1 MKSMKTKPTNTIS
14 KSGKGSLGFIFSVV
28 LLDVM
33 GLAILMPVQAYIVRQ
48 YSNDA
53 LMVAMIPVLY
63 AAAQFFAA
71 PLLGKLSDRYGRRPV
86 LLISILGSA
95 LGYFLF
101 GIGGALWMLF
111 LSRLI
116 DGFTAGNASTASAYV
131 ADVTPPQ
138 ERARNFGFLGM
149 AFGLGFILGP
159 TLGGLLSQIS
169 LNAPAYAAGILSLL
183 SAVVGFFILPESL
196 PKEKRETKPLRLA
209 DLNPFASIFE
219 MLRRPTVGGLLIAQC
234 LFFFV
239 FNGNNNMLPV
249 FMIERFTAQPWQ
261 VAMLFA
267 TGGIV
272 MAMMQGALVG
282 PLVKRFADKDRP
294 GEKPLA
300 ANSLVLQAL
309 AAIGVVAVPAL
320 WMLYPVA
327 VLNSIGTGL
336 VWPTLGALLANSV
349 SSEEQGRVSGVSTAL
364 GSLMSIFGPLWAGT
378 AYDRLAPVAP
388 FWIGAII
395 FVLAGLLLT
404 RVKVRAH
411 ESSRIDAR
419 ALAD

>member
-1 MKSMKTKPTNTIS
+1 MKTNSIK
-14 KSGKGSLGFIFSVV
+14 GKGALGFVFTVV

-33 GLAILMPVQAYIVRQ
+33 GLGLLLPIQAYIVRQ
-48 YSNDA
+48 YSNEA
-53 LMVAMIPVLY
+53 IMVAMIPVLY

-71 PLLGKLSDRYGRRPV
+71 PLLGKLSDRFGRRPV
-86 LLISILGSA
+86 ILYSITASA
-95 LGYFLF
+95 FGYFLF
-101 GIGGALWMLF
+101 GIGGALWVLF

-116 DGFTAGNASTASAYV
+116 DGFGAGSASTAGAYV

-138 ERARNFGFLGM
+138 DRARNYGFLGM

-159 TLGGLLSQIS
+159 TLGGVLSQIN

-183 SAVVGFFILPESL
+183 SAIIGFFILPESL
-196 PKEKRETKPLRLA
+196 LKEKRETKPLRLA
-209 DLNPFASIFE
+209 DLNPFLSILE

-249 FMIERFTAQPWQ
+249 FMIEKFTAQPWQ

-267 TGGIV
+267 AGGIV
-272 MAMMQGALVG
+272 MAIMQGGLVG
-282 PLVKRFADKDRP
+282 PLVKRFS
-294 GEKPLA
+294 EKPLA

-309 AAIGVVAVPAL
+309 AAIGVVTVPAL

-327 VLNSIGTGL
+327 VLSSIGTGL

-349 SSEEQGRVSGVSTAL
+349 SSEEQGKVSGVSTAL
-364 GSLMSIFGPLWAGT
+364 GSLMSIFGPLFAGMT
-378 AYDRLAPVAP
+378 YDRVAPAAP
-388 FWIGAII
+388 FWVGAVI
-395 FVLAGLLLT
+395 FVLAGFLLV
-404 RVKVRAH
+404 RVKVRVQSQ
-411 ESSRIDAR
+411 SSSQANIPSV
-419 ALAD
+419 AD

>member
-1 MKSMKTKPTNTIS
+1 MKTLKTNHTN
-14 KSGKGSLGFIFSVV
+14 KTGKDALGFIFTVV

-33 GLAILMPVQAYIVRQ
+33 GLGLLLPIQAYIVRQ
-48 YSNDA
+48 YSQEA
-53 LMVAMIPVLY
+53 IMVAMIPMLY

-71 PLLGKLSDRYGRRPV
+71 PLLGKLSDRFGRRPV
-86 LLISILGSA
+86 ILYSISAAA

-101 GIGGALWMLF
+101 GIGGALWVLF

-116 DGFTAGNASTASAYV
+116 DGFGAGSASTAGAYV

-138 ERARNFGFLGM
+138 DRAKNYGFIGM

-183 SAVVGFFILPESL
+183 AAVVGFFMLPESL
-196 PKEKRETKPLRLA
+196 PKEKRETTSLRLA
-209 DLNPFASIFE
+209 DLNPFASIFD
-219 MLRRPTVGGLLIAQC
+219 MLRRPMVGGLLITQS

-239 FNGNNNMLPV
+239 FHGNNNMLPV
-249 FMIERFTAQPWQ
+249 FMIEKFTAQPWQ

-272 MAMMQGALVG
+272 MAIIQGAVVG
-282 PLVKRFADKDRP
+282 PLVKRYS
-294 GEKPLA
+294 EKPLA
-300 ANSLVLQAL
+300 VNSLLLQAG
-309 AAIGVVAVPAL
+309 AAIGVIAVPAL
-320 WMLYPVA
+320 WMLYPMT
-327 VLNSIGTGL
+327 VLNNMGTGL
-336 VWPTLGALLANSV
+336 VWPALGAMLANNV

-378 AYDRLAPVAP
+378 AYDRIAPVTP
-388 FWIGAII
+388 FWVGALL
-395 FVLAGLLLT
+395 FVLTGLLLT
-404 RVKVRAH
+404 RIKVKAH
-411 ESSRIDAR
+411 ESSQINAR

>member
-1 MKSMKTKPTNTIS
+1 MKINTTN
-14 KSGKGSLGFIFSVV
+14 KAGKGPLGFIFTVV

-33 GLAILMPVQAYIVRQ
+33 GLGLLFPVQAYIVRQ
-48 YSNDA
+48 YSQEA

-63 AAAQFFAA
+63 AGAQFFAA
-71 PLLGKLSDRYGRRPV
+71 PLLGKLSDRFGRRPV
-86 LLISILGSA
+86 ILYSITA
-95 LGYFLF
+95 AAFGYFLF
-101 GIGGALWMLF
+101 GIGGALWVLF
-111 LSRLI
+111 LSRVI
-116 DGFTAGNASTASAYV
+116 DGFGAGSASTAGAYV

-138 ERARNFGFLGM
+138 DRAKNYGLIGM

-183 SAVVGFFILPESL
+183 AAVVGFFILPESL

-209 DLNPFASIFE
+209 DLNPFASIFD
-219 MLRRPTVGGLLIAQC
+219 MLRRPTVGGLLLAQA

-249 FMIERFTAQPWQ
+249 FMIEKFTAQPWQ

-272 MAMMQGALVG
+272 MAIMQGALVG
-282 PLVKRFADKDRP
+282 PLVKRFS
-294 GEKPLA
+294 EKPLTI
-300 ANSLVLQAL
+300 NSLLLQAL

-320 WMLYPVA
+320 WMLYPVS

-336 VWPTLGALLANSV
+336 VWPTFGALLANSV

-378 AYDRLAPVAP
+378 AYDRIDPVAP
-388 FWIGAII
+388 FWIGAMI
-395 FVLAGLLLT
+395 FVLAGLVLT
-404 RVKVRAH
+404 RIKVQAH
-411 ESSRIDAR
+411 ESSPIDAP
-419 ALAD
+419 AVAN

>member
-1 MKSMKTKPTNTIS
+1 MKTNN
-14 KSGKGSLGFIFSVV
+14 KSGKGALGFIFSVV

-33 GLAILMPVQAYIVRQ
+33 GLGLLLPIQAYIVRQ
-48 YSNDA
+48 YSQEA
-53 LMVAMIPVLY
+53 IMVAMIPVLY
-63 AAAQFFAA
+63 AVAQFFAA
-71 PLLGKLSDRYGRRPV
+71 PLLGKLSDRFGRRPV
-86 LLISILGSA
+86 ILYSITASA

-101 GIGGALWMLF
+101 GIGGALWVLF
-111 LSRLI
+111 FSRII
-116 DGFTAGNASTASAYV
+116 DGFGAGSASTAGAYV

-138 ERARNFGFLGM
+138 DRAKSYGFIGM

-169 LNAPAYAAGILSLL
+169 LNAPVYAAGILSLL
-183 SAVVGFFILPESL
+183 AAIVGFFILPESL

-209 DLNPFASIFE
+209 DLNPFASIFD
-219 MLRRPTVGGLLIAQC
+219 MLRRPTVGGLLLTQC

-249 FMIERFTAQPWQ
+249 FMIEKFTAQPWQ

-272 MAMMQGALVG
+272 MAVMQGALVG
-282 PLVKRFADKDRP
+282 PLVKRFS
-294 GEKPLA
+294 EKPLTI
-300 ANSLVLQAL
+300 NSLVLQAL
-309 AAIGVVAVPAL
+309 AAIGVMTVPAL
-320 WMLYPVA
+320 WMLFPVT

-336 VWPTLGALLANSV
+336 VWPTLGAMLANSV
-349 SSEEQGRVSGVSTAL
+349 SSEEQGRMSGVSTAL

-378 AYDRLAPVAP
+378 AYDRIAPVAP
-388 FWIGAII
+388 FWIGALI
-395 FVLAGLLLT
+395 FALAGLVLT

-411 ESSRIDAR
+411 ETGHIDAH
-419 ALAD
+419 AMAD

>member
-1 MKSMKTKPTNTIS
+1 
-14 KSGKGSLGFIFSVV
+14 LGFVFSVV

-33 GLAILMPVQAYIVRQ
+33 GLGLLLPIQAYIVRQ
-48 YSNDA
+48 YSDEA
-53 LMVAMIPVLY
+53 LMVAMIPVIY

-71 PLLGKLSDRYGRRPV
+71 PLLGKLSDRFGRRPV
-86 LLISILGSA
+86 ILYSITAASF
-95 LGYFLF
+95 GYFLF
-101 GIGGALWMLF
+101 GIGGALWVLY

-116 DGFTAGNASTASAYV
+116 DGFGAGSAATAGAYV
-131 ADVTPPQ
+131 ADVTPPKD
-138 ERARNFGFLGM
+138 RAKNYGFLGM

-159 TLGGLLSQIS
+159 VLGGLLSQIS
-169 LNAPAYAAGILSLL
+169 LNAPVYAAGLLSLIA
-183 SAVVGFFILPESL
+183 AVIGFFILPESL
-196 PKEKRETKPLRLA
+196 PKEKRETKPLQLA

-234 LFFFV
+234 LFFFA

-249 FMIERFTAQPWQ
+249 FMIEKFTTQPWQ
-261 VAMLFA
+261 VAILFA

-272 MAMMQGALVG
+272 MAIMQGGLVG
-282 PLVKRFADKDRP
+282 PLVKRF

-300 ANSLVLQAL
+300 INSLVIQAL
-309 AAIGVVAVPAL
+309 AAIGVVSVPTL

-336 VWPTLGALLANSV
+336 VWPTLGALLANNV
-349 SSEEQGRVSGVSTAL
+349 TSEEQGKLSGVSTAL

-378 AYDRLAPVAP
+378 AYDHLAPVAP

-395 FVLAGLLLT
+395 FILAGMVLT
-404 RVKVRAH
+404 QVKVRAH
-411 ESSRIDAR
+411 ENSRIDAHVM
-419 ALAD
+419 AD